1 MSRVGFI
8 GLYKYKTFCKFA
20 GMKKCL
26 MISAL
31 ALSVCLLGG
40 CDFFRQLA
48 GRPTSRDIAAKRERI
63 EREAEAHQRRLD
75 SLKAVQKQISDSLAT
90 LDSLRESKESIIST
104 RQLATRG
111 SYQPEY
117 QYYVMI
123 GAFSSTANAAKQA
136 AKAEAAGYPATT
148 IPFRNGFFAVGI
160 CPSNSLTEVY
170 ASLRKLRKE
179 RFCPKDA
186 WILNN
191 ERL

>member
-63 EREAEAHQRRLD
+63 EREAEAHQRRID
-75 SLKAVQKQISDSLAT
+75 SLKAVQKQISDSLAP

-111 SYQPEY
+111 SYHPEY

-136 AKAEAAGYPATT
+136 AKAEPRPQLT
-148 IPFRNGFFAVGI
+148 PEEQRKMMDD
-160 CPSNSLTEVY
+160 PKLNSLLSALPGSKVT
-170 ASLRKLRKE
+170 AIN
-179 RFCPKDA
+179 P
-186 WILNN
+186 
-191 ERL
+191 

>member
-1 MSRVGFI
+1 
-8 GLYKYKTFCKFA
+8 
-20 GMKKCL
+20 MKKCM
-26 MISAL
+26 MICAL
-31 ALSVCLLGG
+31 ALAACLLGG

-48 GRPTSRDIAAKRERI
+48 GRPTSRDIEAKRERI
-63 EREAEAHQRRLD
+63 EQEAVAHQRRID

-104 RQLATRG
+104 KQLATRRG
-111 SYQPEY
+111 YQPEY
-117 QYYVMI
+117 RYYVMI
-123 GAFSSTANAAKQA
+123 GAFSSTTNAGKQA

-148 IPFRNGFFAVGI
+148 IPFKNGFIAVGI

-170 ASLRKLRKE
+170 ASLRKLRAE

-191 ERL
+191 EQL